1 MTGAHRGERDK
12 RQREFRRMVGWSAV
26 AHLCLLGLA
35 VVSPRSSSNFDAT
48 QVIAVDLVALPA
60 PARMASQ
67 PPPKAT
73 KEPSPPAE
81 KPPPPPPKP
90 KQVVLPKNAERDPA
104 KPKVEPKPAPKQEV
118 APEPT
123 PEPEKNLED
132 LLAEFR
138 DEAGEQKPSETPPP
152 ETTAAA
158 PSGVPNAGV
167 GVRVSPEV
175 LAWMRKAKI
184 HVRRAWVV
192 PPGFRAEALE
202 THVVVELDAS
212 GAVVGQPRIVRRS
225 GNPWFDEGVVRGIEK
240 SSPLPPPP
248 RAGEWDFVFLPED
261 AY

>member
-1 MTGAHRGERDK
+1 MTSVHGGERDE

-26 AHLCLLGLA
+26 VHLCLLGLA
-35 VVSPRSSSNFDAT
+35 VVTPRSSSNFSAE

-60 PARMASQ
+60 PARSASR

-73 KEPSPPAE
+73 KAPTPPAE
-81 KPPPPPPKP
+81 KPPPVPPKP
-90 KQVVLPKNAERDPA
+90 KQVVLPKNAEKDPSKKKA
-104 KPKVEPKPAPKQEV
+104 EPKPAPKEV
-118 APEPT
+118 T
-123 PEPEKNLED
+123 PEPAPEKDLED
-132 LLAEFR
+132 LLAEMR
-138 DEAGEQKPSETPPP
+138 EDAGEEAPSEVPP
-152 ETTAAA
+152 TTAAA
-158 PSGVPNAGV
+158 PTGVPNAGI
-167 GVRVSPEV
+167 GVKVSPEV